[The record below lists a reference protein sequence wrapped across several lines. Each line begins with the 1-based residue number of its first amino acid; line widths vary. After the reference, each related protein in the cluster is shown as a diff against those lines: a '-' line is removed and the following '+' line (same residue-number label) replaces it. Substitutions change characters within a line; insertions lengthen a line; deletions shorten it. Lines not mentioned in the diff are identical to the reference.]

1 MNRRRPTTPVRFVPD
16 GGRQY
21 EKRPSLP
28 VTHDPDKNTWEPAH
42 KRKPPVRR
50 APERRDSLSRVLD
63 LSEETCSARPLP
75 QEHEEK
81 QEAVQAETQEE
92 EVAPAGGGAEKGA
105 GGAALV
111 GAKVKVLWADNCR
124 WYKGVVDRYDAARGY
139 HISYAD
145 SDQKWHKL
153 DQPGEMWRLLAPAP
167 APAHGGVA
175 DRSQVDAGVRLLGS
189 AAPASPVPRAPAAPP
204 VAPVP
209 PCWGKGSKLEALD
222 GPGTWYEAS
231 VLDERGHGDA
241 RELLVHYKGW
251 KARFNEWLGVG
262 SGRVRAAGSGE
273 LGPCKR
279 LAAAATAANLKTGSR
294 VDALDPHGTWYPAAV
309 LDERGA
315 GLSRELLVHYNGWN
329 KRLDEWMGVCSGR
342 LRAAS
347 GKLGPSKPTVASAP
361 GAAAGSDGATPAAAR
376 VPKMQAEDG
385 GGNKPRKTNIAED
398 DLVWAKVWGTRDGW
412 CGRTLSPN
420 MGVRTALTSPCCLQ
434 VACAGDRNQQ
444 G

>member
-63 LSEETCSARPLP
+63 LSEETCSARPLS

-81 QEAVQAETQEE
+81 QEAVQAETQKE

-175 DRSQVDAGVRLLGS
+175 DHSQDDAGVRLLGG
-189 AAPASPVPRAPAAPP
+189 ALPVPPVPCAPPAPPAAPP
-204 VAPVP
+204 VPL
-209 PCWGKGSKLEALD
+209 WGKGSKVEALD

-231 VLDERGHGDA
+231 VLDERGHGDT

-251 KARFNEWLGVG
+251 KAR
-262 SGRVRAAGSGE
+262 
-273 LGPCKR
+273 
-279 LAAAATAANLKTGSR
+279 
-294 VDALDPHGTWYPAAV
+294 Y
-309 LDERGA
+309 DE
-315 GLSRELLVHYNGWN
+315 
-329 KRLDEWMGVCSGR
+329 
-342 LRAAS
+342 
-347 GKLGPSKPTVASAP
+347 
-361 GAAAGSDGATPAAAR
+361 
-376 VPKMQAEDG
+376 
-385 GGNKPRKTNIAED
+385 
-398 DLVWAKVWGTRDGW
+398 
-412 CGRTLSPN
+412 
-420 MGVRTALTSPCCLQ
+420 
-434 VACAGDRNQQ
+434 
-444 G
+444 

>member
-1 MNRRRPTTPVRFVPD
+1 MVSKA
-16 GGRQY
+16 Q
-21 EKRPSLP
+21 LP
-28 VTHDPDKNTWEPAH
+28 P
-42 KRKPPVRR
+42 
-50 APERRDSLSRVLD
+50 
-63 LSEETCSARPLP
+63 
-75 QEHEEK
+75 
-81 QEAVQAETQEE
+81 
-92 EVAPAGGGAEKGA
+92 EVAFP
-105 GGAALV
+105 V
-111 GAKVKVLWADNCR
+111 GSK
-124 WYKGVVDRYDAARGY
+124 
-139 HISYAD
+139 
-145 SDQKWHKL
+145 
-153 DQPGEMWRLLAPAP
+153 
-167 APAHGGVA
+167 
-175 DRSQVDAGVRLLGS
+175 VDALD
-189 AAPASPVPRAPAAPP
+189 
-204 VAPVP
+204 VA
-209 PCWGKGSKLEALD
+209 GM
-222 GPGTWYEAS
+222 WYEAK
-231 VLDERGHGDA
+231 VVDERSHGDT
-241 RELLVHYKGW
+241 RELLVHYTGW
-251 KARFNEWLGVG
+251 KARYDEWVGVG